1 MIVIQ
6 GSLPIQAGRRETAIA
21 ATTDM
26 RDATLAEDGCLAYR
40 FGFAIDDPDV
50 VMVMEQWADE
60 EALDAHMAT
69 PHMAAFGAAV
79 GEIVSGSVA
88 VMRFD
93 VSAARPLFG

>member
-6 GSLPIQAGRRETAIA
+6 GSLPIHADRREAAIA
-21 ATTDM
+21 ATTEM
-26 RDATLAEDGCLAYR
+26 RDATLAEHGCLGYR

-60 EALDAHMAT
+60 EALGAHMAT

-79 GEIVSGSVA
+79 GEIVSGPAA